1 MERTSQKI
9 NSVKKEMED
18 LRNAKVEDTAEWEKL
33 QNDIDATKKRIHELR
48 LKAIELRNVQMPTQE
63 YKEIQ
68 EHLQESQKQF
78 DKLFA
83 KQEKMQALGMTSG
96 KGWES
101 LQYDM
106 ELLGQAI
113 EADKNDLKNLV
124 EEGQAFSTQKGT
136 EAYKAVI
143 ADMQTAR
150 EELKQLRAEEEN
162 LGASFDADKSAGIG
176 KLAGELAQANAEMNV
191 LEVKTQQVFT
201 KIKQINRKGFKKL
214 SDSAKKAAT
223 SIKKL
228 FKNSNRT
235 NKSFSNLTRT
245 MKQMLL
251 SMAVFQAMSKGL
263 EALKS
268 GLQKLA
274 VYSKDY
280 NASMS
285 ELMSSTSQLKNA
297 LAVAFQPILN
307 VVIPILSKFIGYI
320 SDAANAVSR
329 FFAILSGKS
338 TYTKAIKQNKDYAA
352 SLDKVG
358 SSADDAKGSLAG
370 FDDLDVLQN
379 NSTSGSGSS
388 NGADGSG
395 FAEEAVSGISDWAQ
409 EFKDAIDNGDWYGVG
424 ELVAEKL
431 NEALAAI
438 PWEGIHE
445 KARQIGTGIALSING
460 FVENADWRLVGSTIG
475 NGINT
480 GIYFAAAFVDTLN
493 FSAIG
498 TAISDGLNGFLQTV
512 DWSVL
517 GYTIGESVKGILDII
532 YAALQELDWQSLGDA
547 VYEFLA
553 GIDWGGVL
561 SGIIGSITALVTGIV
576 ISIIQIISNLGNDLY
591 AAYFANGEQ
600 GIQGFCNGMRAML
613 DDINQWLYDNM
624 IYPMIDAVASLLGLD
639 TENTVFGNLGELTI
653 QGYREGMLRILKN
666 MPAWIKENMIDPLVN
681 KVKSLLGIHGPST
694 VFMEI
699 GKFIMLGLQGGV
711 LSMVPLVLE
720 NFSNFTERI
729 LKIFKKLKKSVF
741 EVINGML
748 AGAESM
754 ANGLIN
760 AINGMID
767 ALNRLSF
774 SIPDWVPDWGG
785 KTFGLNLSTIGNI
798 SIPRLANG
806 GITTGSTLANIGE
819 AGREAVLP
827 LENNT
832 GWMDDLA
839 DKLAARMPSYGA
851 PTQVIM
857 ELDGKEFA
865 RGELPY
871 FNAETARVGLVLNP
885 G

>member
-1 MERTSQKI
+1 MMILQNKMAKTAQKI
-9 NSVKKEMED
+9 ESINKRMRELEAPTVKTDAYVELENSLQRAQKELQN
-18 LRNAKVEDTAEWEKL
+18 LRTEQAEWESIGISSGGAWDALCEKIGRAEDDVFSISAQMEKLEASGGAFTNRVNTDEYKRLAIDL
-33 QNDIDATKKRIHELR
+33 QNVNGEA
-48 LKAIELRNVQMPTQE
+48 AVLRNE
-63 YKEIQ
+63 
-68 EHLQESQKQF
+68 
-78 DKLFA
+78 
-83 KQEKMQALGMTSG
+83 MQQVYL
-96 KGWES
+96 
-101 LQYDM
+101 
-106 ELLGQAI
+106 
-113 EADKNDLKNLV
+113 
-124 EEGQAFSTQKGT
+124 TQK
-136 EAYKAVI
+136 K
-143 ADMQTAR
+143 
-150 EELKQLRAEEEN
+150 
-162 LGASFDADKSAGIG
+162 
-176 KLAGELAQANAEMNV
+176 
-191 LEVKTQQVFT
+191 
-201 KIKQINRKGFKKL
+201 INRGGFKKL
-214 SDSAKKAAT
+214 SDSAKKAAN

-235 NKSFSNLTRT
+235 NKSFSNLVGT
-245 MKQMLL
+245 MKRMLL

-268 GLQKLA
+268 GLQNLA
-274 VYSKDY
+274 VYSKEY

-379 NSTSGSGSS
+379 NDTSSSGSS
-388 NGADGSG
+388 SGADGSG
-395 FAEEAVSGISDWAQ
+395 FAEEAVGGISDWAQ

-424 ELVAEKL
+424 ALVAEKL

-460 FVENADWRLVGSTIG
+460 FVENADWKLVGSTIG

-498 TAISDGLNGFLQTV
+498 TAISDGINGFIETV

-517 GYTIGESVKGILDII
+517 GHTIGESVKGILDII
-532 YAALQELDWQSLGDA
+532 YTALKELDWQALGDA

-561 SGIIGSITALVTGIV
+561 SGLSGSVAALVTGIV
-576 ISIIQIISNLGNDLY
+576 ISIIQIIANLGNDLY
-591 AAYFANGEQ
+591 EAYFANGEQ
-600 GIQGFCNGMRAML
+600 GIQGFCDGMKALL

-624 IYPMIDAVASLLGLD
+624 IFPMIDAVASLLGLD

-681 KVKSLLGIHGPST
+681 RVKFLLGIHGPST

-699 GKFIMLGLQGGV
+699 GKFIMLGLQSGV
-711 LSMVPLVLE
+711 LSMVSPVLGNFE
-720 NFSNFTERI
+720 NFTDRI
-729 LKIFKKLKKSVF
+729 LKIFTKLKKSVF

-760 AINGMID
+760 SINGMIA
-767 ALNRLSF
+767 ALNSLSF
-774 SIPDWVPDWGG
+774 SIPDWIPGWGG
-785 KTFGLNLSTIGNI
+785 KSFGLNLSTIGNI

-851 PTQVIM
+851 PMQIVM

-871 FNAETARVGLVLNP
+871 FSAETARVGLVLNP

>member
-1 MERTSQKI
+1 MMILQNKMAKTAQKI
-9 NSVKKEMED
+9 ESINKRMRELEVPTVKTDAYVELENSLQRAQKELQN
-18 LRNAKVEDTAEWEKL
+18 LRTKQAEWESIGISSGGAWDALCEKIGRAEDEVFSISAQMEKLEASGGAFTNRVNTDEYKRLAVDL
-33 QNDIDATKKRIHELR
+33 QNVNGEA
-48 LKAIELRNVQMPTQE
+48 AVLRN
-63 YKEIQ
+63 
-68 EHLQESQKQF
+68 
-78 DKLFA
+78 
-83 KQEKMQALGMTSG
+83 KMQQVYL
-96 KGWES
+96 
-101 LQYDM
+101 
-106 ELLGQAI
+106 
-113 EADKNDLKNLV
+113 
-124 EEGQAFSTQKGT
+124 TQK
-136 EAYKAVI
+136 K
-143 ADMQTAR
+143 
-150 EELKQLRAEEEN
+150 
-162 LGASFDADKSAGIG
+162 
-176 KLAGELAQANAEMNV
+176 
-191 LEVKTQQVFT
+191 
-201 KIKQINRKGFKKL
+201 INRGGLKKL
-214 SDSAKKAAT
+214 SDTAKKAAN
-223 SIKKL
+223 SVKKL
-228 FKNSNRT
+228 FKNSNRM

-268 GLQKLA
+268 GLQNLA

-358 SSADDAKGSLAG
+358 SSADNAKGSLAG

-379 NSTSGSGSS
+379 NDTSSSGSS
-388 NGADGSG
+388 GGADGSG
-395 FAEEAVSGISDWAQ
+395 FAEEAVGGISDWAQ

-424 ELVAEKL
+424 ALVAEKL

-460 FVENADWRLVGSTIG
+460 FVENADWNLVGSTIG

-480 GIYFAAAFVDTLN
+480 GIYFAAAFVDTLD

-498 TAISDGLNGFLQTV
+498 TAISDGINGFIQTI

-517 GYTIGESVKGILDII
+517 GHTIGESVKGILDII
-532 YAALQELDWQSLGDA
+532 YTALKELDWQSLGDA

-561 SGIIGSITALVTGIV
+561 SGISGSITALVTGIV
-576 ISIIQIISNLGNDLY
+576 ISIIQIIANLGNDLY
-591 AAYFANGEQ
+591 EAYFANGEQ
-600 GIQGFCNGMRAML
+600 GIQGFCDGMKALL

-624 IYPMIDAVASLLGLD
+624 IFPMIDAVASLLGLD

-653 QGYREGMLRILKN
+653 QGYREGMLRILEN

-681 KVKSLLGIHGPST
+681 RVKSLLGIHSPST

-699 GKFIMLGLQGGV
+699 GKNIMLGLQNGV
-711 LSMVPLVLE
+711 LSMVSPVLGNFE
-720 NFSNFTERI
+720 NFTDCI
-729 LKIFKKLKKSVF
+729 LKIFTKLKKSVF

-760 AINGMID
+760 AINGMIA
-767 ALNRLSF
+767 ALNSLSF
-774 SIPDWVPDWGG
+774 SIPDWVPELGG

-798 SIPRLANG
+798 SVPRLANG

-839 DKLAARMPSYGA
+839 DKLVARMPVYGT